1 MGKVIVSASP
11 FGDFR
16 QECEAV
22 LRDVLARL
30 FPDFAASS
38 FMLEVPPNPAFGEL
52 ASSICFDLAK
62 RLNEKPRALAERI
75 VDAVDKSMFRLVGSL
90 EVGGEGYVNF
100 HADFSAFSA
109 LTVESVK
116 ALNMEYGYVKTGKPQ
131 KIVVEHTSKNP
142 ISPLHIGQARNPLLG
157 DALAR
162 LLKARGHEVYRHFY
176 VDDVGRQTAIVAY
189 GYEKLGKPKP
199 KEKPDHFI
207 GIVYTITS
215 CIVEIQR
222 LKNELEKAK
231 EGSDHEEILRLQR
244 ELDEWMSI
252 AAELDS
258 RYPQLFA
265 QLVDEIR
272 KDEHPEREVNELNRK
287 YEAGDEKAKQLIRNV
302 SQLCLE
308 GIKESLAKANIFFDS
323 WDWESDFTW
332 SGAVAEIVKRLEK
345 TPYVF
350 YAGDLLEF
358 DAERVAKDFDLKK
371 FFGLSEDYQIPS
383 LTLKRADGTT
393 LYTTRDIAYSLW
405 KFERAEKVINVVGIE
420 QSLAQLQLKLALCAL
435 KHLDYAKNLVH
446 FAYNLVTLPGYKMS
460 SRRGRYITFDEV
472 LDEAVKRAYMEVS
485 ERSPSLSE
493 EEKKQISNIVGI
505 GAVKYA
511 LVEVDPTKP
520 VVFSWDRVLNFE
532 RNSAPYIQYSHARAC
547 SILQKA
553 SREKLQ
559 PNYAL
564 LKEPIEHEIILALAR
579 FPEVFVDAAE
589 NLKPHVIAD
598 FANMLADKFNTFYNA
613 LPVIKAEPKEL
624 SDARLALVDAT
635 RIVLR
640 NALNLVGIVAP
651 EKM

>member
-1 MGKVIVSASP
+1 MVSVNP
-11 FGDFR
+11 FADFR
-16 QECEAV
+16 QECEAI
-22 LRDVLARL
+22 LRDVLAGL
-30 FPDFAASS
+30 FPSFSVLG
-38 FMLEVPPNPAFGEL
+38 FMLEIPPNSVFGEL
-52 ASSICFDLAK
+52 ASSICFELAK
-62 RLNEKPRALAERI
+62 KFGKEPRVLAEEI
-75 VDAVDKSMFRLVGSL
+75 VNAVDKSKFKLVHSVD
-90 EVGGEGYVNF
+90 VGGEGYVNF
-100 HADFSAFSA
+100 HVDFSRFSA

-116 ALNMEYGYVKTGKPQ
+116 ALDGQYGYVKTDKPQ
-131 KIVVEHTSKNP
+131 KIIVEHTSKNP
-142 ISPLHIGQARNPLLG
+142 ISPIHIGQARNPLLG
-157 DALAR
+157 DSLAR
-162 LLKARGHEVYRHFY
+162 ILKARGHEVYRHFY

-199 KEKPDHFI
+199 EEKSDHFI
-207 GIVYTITS
+207 GVVYTITS

-222 LKNELEKAK
+222 LKNQLEKAK
-231 EGSDHEEILRLQR
+231 ESSMYEEFSRLQR

-258 RYPQLFA
+258 RYPRLFKK
-265 QLVDEIR
+265 LVDEIR
-272 KDEHPEREVNELNRK
+272 KDKHPEHEVNELNRK
-287 YEAGDEKAKQLIRNV
+287 YEAGDEEAKHLIRSV

-308 GIKESLAKANIFFDS
+308 GIKESLARALIFFDS
-323 WDWESDFTW
+323 WDWESDFAW
-332 SGAVAEIVKRLEK
+332 SGAVAKIVESLEK

-350 YAGDLLEF
+350 YAGDVLEF
-358 DAERVAKDFDLKK
+358 DAEKVAQDFDLKK
-371 FFGLSEDYQIPS
+371 TFGLGEDYQVPS

-405 KFERAEKVINVVGIE
+405 KFGRAEKVINVVGME

-472 LDEAVKRAYMEVS
+472 LDEAVKRAYVEVS
-485 ERSPSLSE
+485 KRSPHLSE
-493 EEKKQISNIVGI
+493 EEKQQISNIVGV

-520 VVFSWDRVLNFE
+520 VVFTWDRVLNFE

-547 SILQKA
+547 SILKKA
-553 SREKLQ
+553 SRKIVQ

-564 LKEPIEHEIILALAR
+564 LTEPIEHEIVLALAR
-579 FPEVFVDAAE
+579 FPEVFVDSAE

-613 LPVIKAEPKEL
+613 LPVIKAEPQEL

-640 NALNLVGIVAP
+640 NALNLVGIEAP